1 MTEDHPNVYRV
12 ETKTSSCLDI
22 EVQRAD
28 VVLRGADTDDLVAS
42 LKPGRRERGQLVGLD
57 VHQEGD
63 TILIRSIDNQKLSR
77 QTLTVEIPSALQTIR
92 ARMSQG
98 DLRVSGLAEVDL
110 NLCVEKGDARLTELS
125 GRIHLEAGNGDI
137 KARTLAGRIELSAGS
152 GDVKISEARGEW
164 IKLNTGHG
172 DVVIERVTGNTLC
185 TLGRGDIVAM
195 SLGGEAEITSG
206 AGDIVLSAMDA
217 LKAQVSTGAGDIL
230 VHKGSLRELSASTRR
245 GDITLQADLL
255 EGQFDLTSKSGD
267 VKVVLQPDANVRFEA
282 ATARGDL
289 VSDVPGVKVGRPG
302 PASRA
307 GGRLVGVI
315 GDGHAEL
322 SLHTSSG
329 DVRIRVLSSLTR
341 VRESATQAWG
351 EALRAVEI
359 RSHGQEEHE
368 WDREHPCSQPRS
380 NTEGAEARETT
391 SLDREHPC
399 SQPLPNVEGAEDQEI
414 VGEPAASAGQGA
426 PEEEAT
432 ALRILEALQASEIDV
447 DEAERLLAQL

>member
-185 TLGRGDIVAM
+185 TLGRGDIVARN
-195 SLGGEAEITSG
+195 LGGEAEITSG
-206 AGDIVLSAMDA
+206 AGDIVL
-217 LKAQVSTGAGDIL
+217 
-230 VHKGSLRELSASTRR
+230 
-245 GDITLQADLL
+245 
-255 EGQFDLTSKSGD
+255 
-267 VKVVLQPDANVRFEA
+267 
-282 ATARGDL
+282 
-289 VSDVPGVKVGRPG
+289 
-302 PASRA
+302 
-307 GGRLVGVI
+307 
-315 GDGHAEL
+315 
-322 SLHTSSG
+322 
-329 DVRIRVLSSLTR
+329 
-341 VRESATQAWG
+341 
-351 EALRAVEI
+351 
-359 RSHGQEEHE
+359 
-368 WDREHPCSQPRS
+368 
-380 NTEGAEARETT
+380 
-391 SLDREHPC
+391 
-399 SQPLPNVEGAEDQEI
+399 
-414 VGEPAASAGQGA
+414 
-426 PEEEAT
+426 
-432 ALRILEALQASEIDV
+432 
-447 DEAERLLAQL
+447 